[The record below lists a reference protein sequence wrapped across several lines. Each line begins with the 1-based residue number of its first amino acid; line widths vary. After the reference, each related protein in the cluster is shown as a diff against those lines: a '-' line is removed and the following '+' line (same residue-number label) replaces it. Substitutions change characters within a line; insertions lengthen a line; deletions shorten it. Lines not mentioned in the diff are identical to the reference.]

1 MSLTA
6 ELTAQLRRDEGEK
19 LHAYQD
25 HLGYWTI
32 GVGRLID
39 PRKGGGIS
47 RAESAMLLANDIDQT
62 MRELLR
68 REPWIGT
75 LSLPRQGVLINM
87 AFQMGVDGLL
97 KFKNTLKMIEQ
108 GEYEKASEAMLQSL
122 WAQQTPNRA
131 YRLSRQMRLDAWE

>member
-1 MSLTA
+1 MIA
-6 ELTAQLRRDEGEK
+6 ELTSQLRRDEGEK

-39 PRKGGGIS
+39 RAKGGGIS
-47 RAESAMLLANDIDQT
+47 RAESAMLLANDIDET

-68 REPWIGT
+68 RAPWIGT
-75 LSLPRQGVLINM
+75 LSYPRQGVLINM

-97 KFKNTLKMIEQ
+97 GFKHTLKMIEQ
-108 GEYEKASEAMLQSL
+108 GEYEKAADAMLNSK

-131 YRLSRQMRLDAWE
+131 YRLSRQMRLDEWQ